1 MVKFNFSK
9 TTSFKRKASAM
20 KETFDILTISF
31 LLINVTVFTS
41 CKVKS
46 VILPSTTWILD
57 LIKET

>member
-1 MVKFNFSK
+1 
-9 TTSFKRKASAM
+9 M
-20 KETFDILTISF
+20 KEMFDILTISF

-46 VILPSTTWILD
+46 LILPSTTWILD